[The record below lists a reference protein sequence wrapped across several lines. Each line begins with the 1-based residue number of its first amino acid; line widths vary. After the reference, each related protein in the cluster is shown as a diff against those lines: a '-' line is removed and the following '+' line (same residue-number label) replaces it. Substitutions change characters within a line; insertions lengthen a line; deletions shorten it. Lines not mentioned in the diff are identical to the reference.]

1 MALIWLPNESDPAAQ
16 IKVVRAAALMNFL
29 PLVIKAACLRGMIN
43 GPQRSCRPSA
53 SIPTNAVARKLT
65 KPSTGP
71 GPGSACGCA
80 GAAEGPGL
88 ERQSAGQRR
97 RGSTGTWAH
106 VETFRHRRKG
116 TFLTRSLQ
124 RGSPTARGEKWGWEG
139 AAVGC
144 LQRGEAF
151 PWYRTGPGGHT
162 ILHPTPVPW
171 HSSPG
176 VRHSVSSIGEEGRAE
191 GLPVCQD
198 HSRAL
203 SAARSPRAARGATLA
218 GSGCFIGL
226 HLLGCR

>member
-80 GAAEGPGL
+80 GAAEGPGWSG
-88 ERQSAGQRR
+88 RA
-97 RGSTGTWAH
+97 RGSPGGAARTGMGTSAH
-106 VETFRHRRKG
+106 VKSAPEERTFV
-116 TFLTRSLQ
+116 TRSLQ
-124 RGSPTARGEKWGWEG
+124 WGSPTARGKKWGWKG

-144 LQRGEAF
+144 LQRRE
-151 PWYRTGPGGHT
+151 
-162 ILHPTPVPW
+162 
-171 HSSPG
+171 
-176 VRHSVSSIGEEGRAE
+176 
-191 GLPVCQD
+191 D
-198 HSRAL
+198 
-203 SAARSPRAARGATLA
+203 RGAHNPPPHPGA
-218 GSGCFIGL
+218 VAQP
-226 HLLGCR
+226 LGAQHCRQQHR